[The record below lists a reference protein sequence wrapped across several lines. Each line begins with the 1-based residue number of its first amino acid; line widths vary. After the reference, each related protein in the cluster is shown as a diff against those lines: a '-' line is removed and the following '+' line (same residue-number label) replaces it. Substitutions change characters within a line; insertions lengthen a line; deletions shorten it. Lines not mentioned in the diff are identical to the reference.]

1 MELISKEPICTD
13 RTSKTG
19 QGNTGSYFLSRK
31 QKKRKER
38 NPVPEIR
45 TRNDKTDGI

>member
-31 QKKRKER
+31 KKKEKGEE
-38 NPVPEIR
+38 P
-45 TRNDKTDGI
+45 GS

>member
-1 MELISKEPICTD
+1 MELMSKEPICTD

-19 QGNTGSYFLSRK
+19 QGNTGSYFYLESR
-31 QKKRKER
+31 KKRKER